1 MMLKK
6 QFLLFLLIGAF
17 SLHLA
22 HQLFPHHHHEEEV
35 AATHSHEPGS
45 KHHHHHDTP
54 SSSKEGKQTDLLDEI
69 LSFINHGKTDNPIQ
83 SGNQLKADFCKTI
96 SIILPGFS
104 GIQDF
109 SLFSYHPL
117 RPVET
122 PPDDHPKTHDIIF
135 TRRRGPPA
143 MA

>member
-35 AATHSHEPGS
+35 VATHSHESGS

-54 SSSKEGKQTDLLDEI
+54 SSSKEDKQTDLLDEI

-109 SLFSYHPL
+109 SSLEYNLMLPVYSPPEEQPIKHVILFKS
-117 RPVET
+117 
-122 PPDDHPKTHDIIF
+122 
-135 TRRRGPPA
+135 RRGPPA

>member
-1 MMLKK
+1 MTLKK
-6 QFLLFLLIGAF
+6 QFLLFLLIGVF
-17 SLHLA
+17 SLHLV

-35 AATHSHEPGS
+35 VATHSHETGS
-45 KHHHHHDTP
+45 KHHHHHDT
-54 SSSKEGKQTDLLDEI
+54 SHSSKEDKQTDLLDEI

-109 SLFSYHPL
+109 SLLKYNFIL
-117 RPVET
+117 PVYS
-122 PPDDHPKTHDIIF
+122 PPEEQPIKHVILFKS
-135 TRRRGPPA
+135 RRGPPA

>member
-1 MMLKK
+1 MLKK

-35 AATHSHEPGS
+35 VAMHSHESGS

-54 SSSKEGKQTDLLDEI
+54 SSSKEDKQTDLLDEI

-83 SGNQLKADFCKTI
+83 SGNQLKADFCKII

-109 SLFSYHPL
+109 SLLEYNL
-117 RPVET
+117 MLPVYS
-122 PPDDHPKTHDIIF
+122 PPEEQPIKHVILFKS
-135 TRRRGPPA
+135 RRGPPA

>member
-1 MMLKK
+1 MLKK
-6 QFLLFLLIGAF
+6 QFLLFLLISAF

-22 HQLFPHHHHEEEV
+22 HQLFPHHHHEEKV
-35 AATHSHEPGS
+35 VATHSHGPGD
-45 KHHHHHDTP
+45 KHHHHDT
-54 SSSKEGKQTDLLDEI
+54 SSSPKQDKQASWLDEL
-69 LSFINHGKTDNPIQ
+69 LSFVNHGKTDNPIQ

-109 SLFSYHPL
+109 SLLEYNL
-117 RPVET
+117 ILPVYS
-122 PPDDHPKTHDIIF
+122 PPEEQPIKHVILFKS
-135 TRRRGPPA
+135 RRGPPA

>member
-45 KHHHHHDTP
+45 KHHHHHDTHI
-54 SSSKEGKQTDLLDEI
+54 SYKEGKKTDLLDEI

-109 SLFSYHPL
+109 SLLEYNL
-117 RPVET
+117 MLPVYS
-122 PPDDHPKTHDIIF
+122 PPEEQPIKHVILFKC
-135 TRRRGPPA
+135 RRGPPA